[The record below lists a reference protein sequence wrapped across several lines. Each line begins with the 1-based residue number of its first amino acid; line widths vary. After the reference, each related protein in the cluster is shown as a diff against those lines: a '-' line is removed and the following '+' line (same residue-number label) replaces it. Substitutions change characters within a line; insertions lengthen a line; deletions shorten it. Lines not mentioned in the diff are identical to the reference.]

1 MKLHFLRHAQSM
13 FNATGTSEKDC
24 DLSEKGKQQASEIK
38 EHYDLVICSTMKRAC
53 ATLDHS
59 QLTYG
64 RLIFTD
70 LCREKR
76 VDICDFL
83 PHEDEAILETDAQL
97 EIRIQSFS
105 YFVKSQVSPHN
116 NVLVISHRDFIH
128 AFGKETQPPPEN
140 AEIQIHTL

>member
-1 MKLHFLRHAQSM
+1 MKLHFLRHAESL

-24 DLSEKGKQQASEIK
+24 ELSEKGKQQATEIK

-53 ATLDHS
+53 STLDHS

-83 PHEDEAILETDAQL
+83 PYEDETNLETDAQL
-97 EIRIQSFS
+97 EQRIRSFL

-128 AFGKETQPPPEN
+128 AIGKGQQPPPNN
-140 AEIQIHTL
+140 AEIQIHDV